1 MFWISVLSINV
12 NDYKINYYANEW
24 LYLINFYYPIYGEYS
39 HIVNN
44 YNNIINQVKNNDA
57 IIYYNNNVISLIT
70 TFAKGSVHGY
80 SGFFYT
86 LITYLNDYEL
96 YKDLDIILYKET
108 DSGMLSII
116 NHLYDLGIINNNI
129 IFLEKNVKYQ
139 FDSVTYIENHNHVFN
154 GELETM
160 VTNFILKYII
170 NESLYYKINDKF
182 LYKNN
187 NFCILKSE
195 ISSTNISNNGILKN
209 ENVNKFCDKYN
220 INRLFPSNEI
230 ELINSI
236 YNSKILILNYGST
249 FFKNYVYISESCEK
263 IIIIVYGPGY
273 TNDYNNLS
281 NITPSKYQ
289 GIIYKKYKN
298 AEIKYILDDGE
309 LDFDPYTI

>member
-1 MFWISVLSINV
+1 
-12 NDYKINYYANEW
+12 
-24 LYLINFYYPIYGEYS
+24 
-39 HIVNN
+39 
-44 YNNIINQVKNNDA
+44 
-57 IIYYNNNVISLIT
+57 
-70 TFAKGSVHGY
+70 
-80 SGFFYT
+80 
-86 LITYLNDYEL
+86 
-96 YKDLDIILYKET
+96 
-108 DSGMLSII
+108 
-116 NHLYDLGIINNNI
+116 
-129 IFLEKNVKYQ
+129 
-139 FDSVTYIENHNHVFN
+139 
-154 GELETM
+154 M
-160 VTNFILKYII
+160 VTNFIFKYII

-187 NFCILKSE
+187 NFCILKSD
-195 ISSTNISNNGILKN
+195 ISSTNITNNGILKN

-273 TNDYNNLS
+273 TNDYNHLS